1 MLGGDMVEPNQPP
14 PAKKKTQRAERRFL
28 GVRQRPSGRW
38 VAEIKDSLQ
47 KVRLWLG
54 TFDTAE
60 EAARAYD
67 EAARALRGSNART
80 NFELTDAAGAGSD
93 GVCDVPESAAPF
105 SFEDGCDATGGLLG
119 ALKAKLRD
127 GKAVRFWGTGPIASS
142 SVLLGPSLQRG
153 RCPVTLNPKE
163 GPLHELDKTGM
174 AKHSSVGSND
184 RPPSSNSSQIASDVC
199 PTMASLNPKEGPL
212 HELDKTG
219 MAKHS
224 SVGSNDRPPSS
235 NSSQIASD
243 VCPTMASLNPKE
255 GPLHE
260 LDKTGMAKHSSVGS
274 NDQPPSSNSCQI
286 ASDVCPT
293 MATVTCN
300 NEDSWLVSTPLNPF
314 SPAEFSFSDR
324 CLAMGAMPEFQPPAQ
339 SSGGMGGLWSTED
352 CVGEGENGWGVS
364 SGPCDP
370 LVDVASML
378 R

>member
-1 MLGGDMVEPNQPP
+1 MVEPDQPPPANKKTQRPNQPP
-14 PAKKKTQRAERRFL
+14 PTKKKTQRAERRFL

-93 GVCDVPESAAPF
+93 DVPESAAPF

-119 ALKAKLRD
+119 ALKAKLLD

-142 SVLLGPSLQRG
+142 SVMIRPSLQRG
-153 RCPVTLNPKE
+153 RCPVSLNPKE

-174 AKHSSVGSND
+174 AEHSSGGSND
-184 RPPSSNSSQIASDVC
+184 QPPSSNSSQIASDVC
-199 PTMASLNPKEGPL
+199 PTMA
-212 HELDKTG
+212 
-219 MAKHS
+219 
-224 SVGSNDRPPSS
+224 
-235 NSSQIASD
+235 
-243 VCPTMASLNPKE
+243 
-255 GPLHE
+255 
-260 LDKTGMAKHSSVGS
+260 
-274 NDQPPSSNSCQI
+274 
-286 ASDVCPT
+286 
-293 MATVTCN
+293 TVTCT

-314 SPAEFSFSDR
+314 SPAEFSFSDQ
-324 CLAMGAMPEFQPPAQ
+324 CLAMGAIPEFQPPAQ
-339 SSGGMGGLWSTED
+339 SCGGMGGLWSTED

>member
-224 SVGSNDRPPSS
+224 SVGSND
-235 NSSQIASD
+235 
-243 VCPTMASLNPKE
+243 
-255 GPLHE
+255 
-260 LDKTGMAKHSSVGS
+260 
-274 NDQPPSSNSCQI
+274 QPPSSNSCQI

-352 CVGEGENGWGVS
+352 CVGEDVS
-364 SGPCDP
+364 VPPEMATRTD
-370 LVDVASML
+370 DVEDTNQESQPVEGDAWRDL
-378 R
+378 ALDTHQ